1 LPRGAPDD
9 RGGSSPGAPRKPGRE
24 SRRLWVILGS
34 AALAIIAALALR
46 SIWHERALERAEGQS
61 GRALERDTYGGY
73 RDADLALRPFVEP
86 DSSRTDLAAVRGYA
100 LAQLASRYGDDQAA
114 VESELLLMPLEQQ
127 SHPLARATTARALL
141 LLARGEPGSALL
153 ALHWDPSAPGS
164 AEQAAAQVRIQMAL
178 QRPDLAHQTLTQAL
192 ARGVPSLEL
201 LHVAADEARRA
212 GHRAEAREFYTR
224 ALVLNRGHIPSLVAL
239 AEFAADD
246 PTTGLEPPV
255 GLQQEIPNLSSEA
268 SPSEHCEALEALT
281 RLALKRADFPTALS
295 LLDRTAELEDAPASC
310 LLELARMDRR
320 IGRPTQALA
329 LLKRAAHDDSPG
341 EAPLALGEQL
351 QDPRAAL
358 AELAVEP
365 SRDASPA
372 EAALWA
378 ARANAARVRANLML
392 GDRRAAEAAGS
403 FLATDQGV
411 KALLALARLRAL
423 GGEHAFASRAIA
435 LAHRAAR
442 TSSERADDLVDVGE
456 VALAL
461 GSPATAAEACD
472 EAATAA
478 PGNCRALICS
488 ARALRALGRLE
499 DGRGRL
505 SKALA
510 INAEAP
516 LPPTLRADLGL
527 AAPSAAA
534 PPLPPAGTP
543 AEPPGPRN

>member
-1 LPRGAPDD
+1 
-9 RGGSSPGAPRKPGRE
+9 
-24 SRRLWVILGS
+24 
-34 AALAIIAALALR
+34 
-46 SIWHERALERAEGQS
+46 
-61 GRALERDTYGGY
+61 
-73 RDADLALRPFVEP
+73 
-86 DSSRTDLAAVRGYA
+86 
-100 LAQLASRYGDDQAA
+100 
-114 VESELLLMPLEQQ
+114 
-127 SHPLARATTARALL
+127 
-141 LLARGEPGSALL
+141 
-153 ALHWDPSAPGS
+153 
-164 AEQAAAQVRIQMAL
+164 MAL

-192 ARGVPSLEL
+192 AKGVPSLEL
-201 LHVAADEARRA
+201 LHVAADEARLA
-212 GHRAEAREFYTR
+212 GRRKEAREFYTR
-224 ALVLNRGHIPSLVAL
+224 ALALTPRHIPSLVAL

-246 PTTGLEPPV
+246 PATGLEPPV

-268 SPSEHCEALEALT
+268 SPSEHCEALQALT

-295 LLDRTAELEDAPASC
+295 LLDRTAELEEAPAAC

-329 LLKRAAHDDSPG
+329 LLKRAAHGDSPG

-351 QDPRAAL
+351 QDARAAL

-403 FLATDQGV
+403 FLATDQGL

-423 GGEHAFASRAIA
+423 GGEHAFASRALSLA
-435 LAHRAAR
+435 LRAAR
-442 TSSERADDLVDVGE
+442 TSPERADDLVDVGE

-461 GSPATAAEACD
+461 GSPAMAAEACA
-472 EAATAA
+472 EAAAA
-478 PGNCRALICS
+478 GPGNCRALICS

-499 DGRGRL
+499 EARAHL
-505 SKALA
+505 AKALA
-510 INAEAP
+510 IDAEAP
-516 LPPTLRADLGL
+516 VPQALRADLGL

-534 PPLPPAGTP
+534 TAPPGGVPAPLPA
-543 AEPPGPRN
+543 AAKN